1 MCGIVGYVGSR
12 HAMPIL
18 MEGLGRLEYRGYD
31 SAGVALQRKNKF
43 DLFKKCGRI
52 KDLRA
57 ALPKRNA
64 ATAGIGHTR
73 WATHGEPSDLNAH
86 PHCDSTGQI
95 AIVHNGIVE
104 NARELKAFLLERGH
118 IFVSDTDSEVLA
130 ALIAEE
136 YSSDDDG
143 LTGAVRRALLRV
155 AGTYGIAVMHSGRPG
170 ELVVGRNGS
179 PVIIGVGEHEM
190 LVASD
195 ALALVPYTRQVVY
208 LEDGEIAQ
216 LTARSHEIQDLHAT
230 VTTREAATIDT
241 EATLTSKGPHEHF
254 TLKEIHEQP
263 EALRRVMRGR
273 IDHRFNTARLGGLNL
288 EPRELM
294 VFKRIKLLGCGSAH
308 ISASIG
314 GAMIE
319 RLARVPADAESAAEF
334 RYRNP
339 IIDPDTLYFAVSQS
353 GETYDTLAAV
363 QEIQRK
369 GGTVLGIVNVVGSTI
384 ARQCGAGV
392 YLHAGPEVAVVS
404 TKTFA
409 STLATFALLALYLGR
424 MRDVSPAEGRR
435 IIDALERLPDQVQGL
450 IDRADEF
457 KSIAQRYAQF
467 DHAYFIGRCEGFG
480 LAQEGALKLKEISY
494 IHAEAYPASELKH
507 GPLALIDSHTPT
519 FAIVPDDDLLAKN
532 VSTLAEI
539 KTRKGPVVAIGQSD
553 TIDIEI
559 DDYVQV
565 PRSHPLLDP
574 ILLLLPLQFI
584 AYYAALERQC
594 DVDRPRNLAKSV
606 TVE

>member
-1 MCGIVGYVGSR
+1 
-12 HAMPIL
+12 
-18 MEGLGRLEYRGYD
+18 
-31 SAGVALQRKNKF
+31 
-43 DLFKKCGRI
+43 
-52 KDLRA
+52 
-57 ALPKRNA
+57 
-64 ATAGIGHTR
+64 
-73 WATHGEPSDLNAH
+73 
-86 PHCDSTGQI
+86 
-95 AIVHNGIVE
+95 
-104 NARELKAFLLERGH
+104 
-118 IFVSDTDSEVLA
+118 
-130 ALIAEE
+130 
-136 YSSDDDG
+136 
-143 LTGAVRRALLRV
+143 
-155 AGTYGIAVMHSGRPG
+155 
-170 ELVVGRNGS
+170 
-179 PVIIGVGEHEM
+179 
-190 LVASD
+190 
-195 ALALVPYTRQVVY
+195 
-208 LEDGEIAQ
+208 
-216 LTARSHEIQDLHAT
+216 
-230 VTTREAATIDT
+230 
-241 EATLTSKGPHEHF
+241 
-254 TLKEIHEQP
+254 
-263 EALRRVMRGR
+263 
-273 IDHRFNTARLGGLNL
+273 
-288 EPRELM
+288 
-294 VFKRIKLLGCGSAH
+294 
-308 ISASIG
+308 
-314 GAMIE
+314 
-319 RLARVPADAESAAEF
+319 
-334 RYRNP
+334 
-339 IIDPDTLYFAVSQS
+339 
-353 GETYDTLAAV
+353 
-363 QEIQRK
+363 
-369 GGTVLGIVNVVGSTI
+369 VLGIVNVVGSTI

-435 IIDALERLPDQVQGL
+435 IIDALEGLPDQVQQL

-584 AYYAALERQC
+584 AYYAALEREC